1 MSVGLRSFRKGFWKA
16 LYDQRG
22 KGGTGMSWKCSAPQR
37 CDFDSLEEYRE
48 AMSYY
53 EDAADMYAEEYFER
67 TRE

>member
-1 MSVGLRSFRKGFWKA
+1 
-16 LYDQRG
+16 
-22 KGGTGMSWKCSAPQR
+22 MSWKCSAPQR

-67 TRE
+67 TRDF